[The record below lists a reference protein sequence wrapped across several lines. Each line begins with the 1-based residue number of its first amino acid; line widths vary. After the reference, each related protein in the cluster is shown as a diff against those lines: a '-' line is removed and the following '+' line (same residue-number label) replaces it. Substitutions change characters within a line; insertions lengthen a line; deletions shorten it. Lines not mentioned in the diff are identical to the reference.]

1 MSEADPFAPADPI
14 EGLPR
19 PERVNYA
26 TGVLLDAED
35 FVDEQSYHRARLA
48 TALKSVVGFGTVAG
62 LRVRPPAEADPEREL
77 HVDPG
82 VAIDR
87 FGRLI
92 ELAEPWCI
100 RITRWF
106 DAQATDVL
114 ESANQGGADP
124 LMYVD
129 VFLSARNCALGKT
142 PAFATGPF
150 DALDAVVA
158 SRISEGASLEL
169 VIRAE
174 PGTPPLPKNYWPSAG
189 ASNADKLA
197 AVLGSWNNGVASGSD
212 QLLDPLEEHVNG
224 HDPSALFLARV
235 TIPLDVP
242 ASPPGARVAI
252 HDTRPISVDNGAR
265 PFVYLPNKWL
275 GDGFTAEPLI
285 QPEP

>member
-1 MSEADPFAPADPI
+1 MSEADPFATSDPI
-14 EGLPR
+14 ERLPR

-48 TALKSVVGFGTVAG
+48 TALKSVIGFGTVAG
-62 LRVRPPAEADPEREL
+62 LRVRPPEAADAEREL

-82 VAIDR
+82 LAIDR

-100 RITRWF
+100 RLTRWF
-106 DAQATDVL
+106 DAQATAVL
-114 ESANQGGADP
+114 GAANQGGTDP
-124 LMYVD
+124 VMYVD

-158 SRISEGASLEL
+158 SRISESAALEL
-169 VIRAE
+169 VIRSEA
-174 PGTPPLPKNYWPSAG
+174 GTPPLPKNFWPAVSATD
-189 ASNADKLA
+189 ADKLK

-212 QLLDPLEEHVNG
+212 QVLDPLQEHVNG
-224 HDPSALFLARV
+224 HDPAALFLARV
-235 TIPLDVP
+235 TIPLSVP
-242 ASPPGARVAI
+242 ASPPDARVEL
-252 HDTRPISVDNGAR
+252 HDTLAVSVDNGAR
-265 PFVYLPNKWL
+265 PFVYLPNKWV
-275 GDGFTAEPLI
+275 GRAFTAEPLI
-285 QPEP
+285 QP